1 MNVTEANR
9 YIPALNRIAEGV
21 TMLASAITMLASAIE
36 EAAWESFEDHVGMP
50 GVRPIA
56 AAQLAQPALKAAA
69 EEYKAIQQQ
78 ANPQPAP
85 AKEPEP
91 VTLEQVRGVLAE
103 LSQAGHTA
111 KVRSLIQA
119 TGVDKPSE
127 VDPAKYG
134 WLVTQAEAIR
144 DA

>member
-1 MNVTEANR
+1 
-9 YIPALNRIAEGV
+9 
-21 TMLASAITMLASAIE
+21 MLASAIE
-36 EAAWESFEDHVGMP
+36 DTAWESIEDHVSMS

-56 AAQLAQPALKAAA
+56 AAQLAQPALEAAA
-69 EEYKAIQQQ
+69 EEYETLHQQ

-91 VTLEQVRGVLAE
+91 VSLEQVRGVLAE
-103 LSQAGHTA
+103 LSQAGYTA

-119 TGVDKPSE
+119 TGVDKLSE

-134 WLVTQAEAIR
+134 WLLAQAEAIR